1 MNLKNYNHGNNI
13 NQNSKIFYKILITL
27 AAIVSHITTAIN
39 AMNGPNPDNF
49 SPGIILFLDGNPKKY
64 LIGPGD
70 LAMRK
75 ATKHVTRV
83 DNIIVTKNDASDGIR
98 SVPFRL
104 IIHN

>member
-1 MNLKNYNHGNNI
+1 MD
-13 NQNSKIFYKILITL
+13 SKIFYKILITL
-27 AAIVSHITTAIN
+27 AAIASHITTASN

-49 SPGIILFLDGNPKKY
+49 SPGMILFLDGNPKKY

-83 DNIIVTKNDASDGIR
+83 DNMIVTKNDASDGIR
-98 SVPFRL
+98 SVPIKSR
-104 IIHN
+104 INICW